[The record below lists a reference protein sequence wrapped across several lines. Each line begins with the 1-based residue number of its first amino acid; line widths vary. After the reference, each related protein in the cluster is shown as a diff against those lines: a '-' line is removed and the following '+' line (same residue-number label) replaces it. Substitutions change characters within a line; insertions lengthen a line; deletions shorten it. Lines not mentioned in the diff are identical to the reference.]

1 MDIFK
6 QKTYL
11 VVTVIILII
20 LNLGIL
26 TMLWINKP
34 DHPKFPNHI
43 ADRPNEQEQIS
54 ILLRQEL
61 EFTDEQIEE
70 YLHLRRI
77 NREQMSGL
85 ENEIRDLKRQMFN
98 KVILE
103 NSDLPISDSLLSMIL
118 DKQGQI
124 EKLTYQHFLDLNQL
138 CDPGQQNKLQLLI
151 HRLLPPPGRRQE
163 SGHLP
168 PPHDEL
174 DNRPPPPPKRDI

>member
-11 VVTVIILII
+11 AATVIILII

-34 DHPKFPNHI
+34 NHPKFPNHI
-43 ADRPNEQEQIS
+43 ADRPNEQEHIGS
-54 ILLRQEL
+54 LLKEEL
-61 EFTDEQIEE
+61 SFTDEQIEK
-70 YLHLRRI
+70 YLDLRKI
-77 NREQMSGL
+77 NQEQMSGL
-85 ENEIRDLKRQMFN
+85 DNEIRDLKRQMFN

-138 CDPGQQNKLQLLI
+138 CDSEQQNKLQLLI
-151 HRLLPPPGRRQE
+151 HRLLPPPGRGQE
-163 SGHLP
+163 SGP
-168 PPHDEL
+168 PPPRPHGEL
-174 DNRPPPPPKRDI
+174 DNRPPPPRDI

>member
-26 TMLWINKP
+26 TMLWLNKP
-34 DHPKFPNHI
+34 DHPKNPNHI
-43 ADRPNEQEQIS
+43 SERPNEQEQIS

-61 EFTDEQIEE
+61 EFTDEQIDE

-77 NREQMSGL
+77 NREQMSEL
-85 ENEIRDLKRQMFN
+85 QNEIRDLKRQMFN

-103 NSDLPISDSLLSMIL
+103 NSDLPISDSLLSIIL

-138 CDPGQQNKLQLLI
+138 CDSEQQKKLQLLI
-151 HRLLPPPGRRQE
+151 HRLLPPPGRGQE
-163 SGHLP
+163 SGP
-168 PPHDEL
+168 PPPRPHGEL
-174 DNRPPPPPKRDI
+174 DNRPPPPRDI